1 MEFNTTQK
9 ILNGNPSSYSVFPD
23 VNDLTI
29 ENSSYYFDIAAK
41 QIFEKPFI
49 FEGSGIVMCAG
60 GKGYLTNAWINI
72 NMIRHFGC
80 NWPIQIWHLGI
91 EEIPGNTKE
100 IFEPLG
106 VEFINA
112 DYLAQYIPHKKLNGW
127 PLKSYALKHT
137 TFKDV
142 MFLDADSI
150 VLKNFEFLFNTKEYI
165 TTGAIFWQDIPNGRF
180 GIEQHLGQPFEPDDQ
195 MWKLTNIEYR
205 PTKQLEAGQICIDRD
220 RYWNELCLA
229 NWMNNHSNFYY
240 NFIYGDKDTF
250 NFSCLKLNKKYTLS
264 PRPINVTSSMIHI
277 WFNQEKLFQHFAGRE
292 KYNIEKGRSDWSDII
307 DKELHM
313 HFYEQLKNK
322 WNII

>member
-1 MEFNTTQK
+1 
-9 ILNGNPSSYSVFPD
+9 
-23 VNDLTI
+23 
-29 ENSSYYFDIAAK
+29 
-41 QIFEKPFI
+41 
-49 FEGSGIVMCAG
+49 
-60 GKGYLTNAWINI
+60 
-72 NMIRHFGC
+72 
-80 NWPIQIWHLGI
+80 
-91 EEIPGNTKE
+91 
-100 IFEPLG
+100 
-106 VEFINA
+106 
-112 DYLAQYIPHKKLNGW
+112 
-127 PLKSYALKHT
+127 
-137 TFKDV
+137 
-142 MFLDADSI
+142 
-150 VLKNFEFLFNTKEYI
+150 
-165 TTGAIFWQDIPNGRF
+165 
-180 GIEQHLGQPFEPDDQ
+180 

-264 PRPINVTSSMIHI
+264 PRPINVTSSQIHI

-292 KYNIEKGRSDWSDII
+292 KYNIEKSRSNWSDII